1 MDFLLLTFMS
11 ETMTMIDDDVDGND
25 DGSPALFS
33 RKVTFTSSTVH
44 HMFGKWRGEVRI
56 RSFPTFLFFP
66 PTFEKVVQVDL
77 SERESRKSDRGTS
90 TWKT

>member
-33 RKVTFTSSTVH
+33 RKVTFTSSTQ
-44 HMFGKWRGEVRI
+44 MARG
-56 RSFPTFLFFP
+56 SSNSKLSHFSFFP